1 MLGGTAAVLSAC
13 GPATPAAPGGALAT
27 AGAGA
32 GSTTAAPAT
41 ASSATVT
48 SGASGTPASASTAA
62 GGATPAPRMGGTL
75 RVLAGGSRIT
85 LASGYDPI
93 GVMNQ
98 GARAESLMFEG
109 LTRIQDDFSIAP
121 QLAESWTVSP
131 DGKTYTFKIRQGVK
145 FHNGR
150 QMEASD
156 VKYSIERLKDPG
168 AVSPARLQYAVI
180 DAVDA
185 PDPGTAVFSLK
196 QPYSPLLAL
205 LADDPSSIVPHEEV
219 EKGNF
224 ATNPVGTGPFKFVS
238 HVVDQQAVFERH
250 PDYWQPG
257 FPRLDRLEV
266 TDVLNLQAD
275 FLRFRSGAFD
285 AFQEAPEDQFEAT
298 KAQLPVAL
306 SRGTNWVYFRMN
318 WDRVPQ
324 FKDQRVRQA
333 LSWAIDRQQ
342 LASFSL
348 PGDLVRTNGGSGPLV
363 AWAAPVEPWV
373 YRSQDLAKARQL
385 LSDAGVSNLK
395 FEIQT
400 MASVAYLPKSLQ
412 VIQQMLSSIGVTV
425 TTTVLER
432 APTAA
437 QIPTI
442 DSYLGGSPGGFDPD
456 NDMTQWF
463 TPGGP
468 LNYFNYGDDQV
479 TDWVSRAR
487 SMTDQAQRAPL
498 YQQAQ
503 KRLSETSNVLFL
515 YNNAK
520 FDAMAP
526 YVKGWVY
533 PGPAIH
539 RWPEAKQI
547 WLDK

>member
-1 MLGGTAAVLSAC
+1 VTVAPASANVGSSSGAATVTSS
-13 GPATPAAPGGALAT
+13 GSGAAT
-27 AGAGA
+27 AG
-32 GSTTAAPAT
+32 SVV
-41 ASSATVT
+41 ASSAT
-48 SGASGTPASASTAA
+48 
-62 GGATPAPRMGGTL
+62 ATPKLGGTL
-75 RVLAGGSRIT
+75 KVLAGGPRIT
-85 LASGYDPI
+85 LATGYDPI
-93 GVMNQ
+93 GLMNQ

-109 LTRIQDDFSIAP
+109 LTKIQDDFSIGP

-131 DGKTYTFKIRQGVK
+131 DGQTYTFKIRQGVK

-150 QMEASD
+150 EMEAGD
-156 VKYSIERLKDPG
+156 VKYSIQRLQDPG

-180 DAVDA
+180 DSIDA
-185 PDPGTAVFSLK
+185 PDPGTVVFSLK
-196 QPYSPLLAL
+196 QPYAPLLAL
-205 LADDPSSIVPHEEV
+205 LADDPSSVVPHEEV
-219 EKGNF
+219 EKRSF
-224 ATNPVGTGPFKFVS
+224 AMNPVGTGPFKFVS
-238 HVVDQQAVFERH
+238 HVVDQQAIFERN

-285 AFQEAPEDQFEAT
+285 AFQEAPEDQFDT
-298 KAQLPVAL
+298 TRAQFPVIV
-306 SRGTNWVYFRMN
+306 SRGTNWVYLRLN

-333 LSWAIDRQQ
+333 ISWAIDRQQ

-348 PGDLVRTNGGSGPLV
+348 PNDLVQTNGGSGALV
-363 AWAAPVEPWV
+363 AWAAPVQPWV
-373 YRSQDLAKARQL
+373 YPAQDLARARQL
-385 LSDAGVSNLK
+385 LTDAGISGLK

-412 VIQQMLSSIGVTV
+412 VIQQMLSAIGLNV

-442 DSYLGGSPGGFDPD
+442 DSYLGGSPGGYDPD

-468 LNYFNYGDDQV
+468 LNYFNYSDDQV
-479 TDWVSRAR
+479 TGWVSQAR
-487 SMTDQAQRAPL
+487 SVVDQSQRAPL

-503 KRLSETSNVLFL
+503 QEIAETSNVLFL

-520 FDAMAP
+520 FDVTAP
-526 YVKGWVY
+526 YVKGWLY

-547 WLDK
+547 WLDR